1 MMPRAKHMGS
11 IDASPESP
19 TFRQQ
24 MQKADGTFGVEKVQ
38 KPVPM
43 KANPVHNCDPGL
55 GAKTIA
61 HPFKKGKQHI

>member
-1 MMPRAKHMGS
+1 MSGAAKHLGS
-11 IDASPESP
+11 INASPESP
-19 TFRQQ
+19 TFREE
-24 MQKADGTFGVEKVQ
+24 MQKKDGSFGVEKAQ

-43 KANPVHNCDPGL
+43 KANPVYVCDPGL